1 MIQLWHIL
9 CTRNKFARCV
19 KIAGDGGESYG
30 MEDDHFFHD
39 VSASIVGRRMHLA
52 DRQDSPGQYVADST
66 ITASVKTKLVAE
78 KVANLRNW
86 LSKSVV

>member
-1 MIQLWHIL
+1 
-9 CTRNKFARCV
+9 
-19 KIAGDGGESYG
+19 

-66 ITASVKTKLVAE
+66 ITALVKTKLVA
-78 KVANLRNW
+78 KKWRI
-86 LSKSVV
+86 